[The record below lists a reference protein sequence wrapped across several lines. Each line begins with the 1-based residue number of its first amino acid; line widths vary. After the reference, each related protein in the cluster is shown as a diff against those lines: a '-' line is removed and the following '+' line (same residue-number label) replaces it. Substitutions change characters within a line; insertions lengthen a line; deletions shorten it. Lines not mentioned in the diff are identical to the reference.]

1 MTRILFF
8 GRVSDAAGRSEMNI
22 DVPRTL
28 NTVGELRAW
37 LAAGDETLASVI
49 LLPSVRAA
57 IDRAFCSDDS
67 AAIGGAAEIAFM
79 SPLSGG

>member
-8 GRVSDAAGRSEMNI
+8 GRVSDAAGCSELDI
-22 DVPRTL
+22 DVPRAL

-37 LAAGDETLASVI
+37 LAARDETLAGVI
-49 LLPSVRAA
+49 LSPSVRAA
-57 IDRAFCSDDS
+57 IDRAFCNDDNE
-67 AAIGGAAEIAFM
+67 AIATATEIAFM